1 MLSYLLDCFICLYI
15 VHITLNSKIVVILF
29 HSMDQTLH
37 KQRIRIIT
45 ILIMHLE
52 MLNNFTHIILMM
64 CLALLIEQLN
74 KDKRRKLWDSH
85 DRHLVREV
93 NFERIVFIS
102 DLACIENT
110 RMDRRA
116 FHVLC
121 NMLKGVGKLEP
132 SKNMSVEEMVAM
144 FLHIIAHDV
153 KNRVVKRQ
161 FMRSQETVSRRF
173 NDVLLAVL
181 RCHNHLL
188 KQPQPIGEDSTD
200 ERWKWFKVIN

>member
-1 MLSYLLDCFICLYI
+1 
-15 VHITLNSKIVVILF
+15 
-29 HSMDQTLH
+29 MDQTLR
-37 KQRIRIIT
+37 KQKIRIIT
-45 ILIMHLE
+45 FLIMHLE
-52 MLNNFTHIILMM
+52 MLNHFTHLILMM

-74 KDKRRKLWDSH
+74 KNKKRKLWDSH

-121 NMLKGVGKLEP
+121 DMLKGVGKLEP

-173 NDVLLAVL
+173 NDVLLTVL

-200 ERWKWFKVIN
+200 ERWKWFKVIYRVIC